1 MIMLHNKPSRFYSII
16 QRKHNLEMGLKFLP
30 ELDFCG
36 HNKSDHFEHL
46 SILKGL
52 VSLNN

>member
-1 MIMLHNKPSRFYSII
+1 
-16 QRKHNLEMGLKFLP
+16 MGLKLLP